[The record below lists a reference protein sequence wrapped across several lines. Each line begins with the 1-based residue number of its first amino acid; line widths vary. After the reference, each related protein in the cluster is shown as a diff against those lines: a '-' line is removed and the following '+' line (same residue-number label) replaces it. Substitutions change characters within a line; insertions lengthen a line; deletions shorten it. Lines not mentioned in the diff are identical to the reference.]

1 LPAMRLMTIPFA
13 IIIALSVATTHISA
27 IKGQTGSILNAGST
41 VASVCNNNVLC
52 YTTIEQEKEVKVPE
66 RNYKSIQMLEK
77 TDLRNK
83 TISALRNDT
92 ISAIASAEARKRAY
106 EHNLTEIQKNSW
118 NVMSGTIDSVP
129 EIHTEGIHNIHHEV
143 AIILPPETGKIYEGV
158 IAYSASS
165 NVQPSSL
172 YGPVNQ
178 SERKGQLAASF
189 DGKTFYAVTAIPADQ
204 TTGTWQFAGNVL
216 IVHNPFG
223 HPFSVNYIVVYREY
237 ELSKDKR
244 VETVQSNSSHLL
256 NDTNGQVAMI
266 VPPTENH
273 YSGILCYSASKDVH
287 VVVFHGPVSPEEDKG
302 QKIWSPDNGKTKYEL
317 VLVDPGN
324 NMANFAFSG
333 NGLAI
338 VSLRDVP
345 FTISYAIVSRKS

>member
-1 LPAMRLMTIPFA
+1 MTIPFA
-13 IIIALSVATTHISA
+13 FIIALSVATTHISA
-27 IKGQTGSILNAGST
+27 IKGQTGNILNAGST

-52 YTTIEQEKEVKVPE
+52 YTTVEQEKEVKTPE
-66 RNYKSIQMLEK
+66 QNYKPIEMLQK
-77 TDLRNK
+77 TDLHNK
-83 TISALRNDT
+83 TISALRNEE

-106 EHNLTEIQKNSW
+106 EHNLTEIQNSSW
-118 NVMSGTIDSVP
+118 KVMSGTLDSIP

-158 IAYSASS
+158 IAYSASG

-178 SERKGQLAASF
+178 SERKGQLVASF

-223 HPFSVNYIVVYREY
+223 HPFSVNYTVVYREY
-237 ELSKDKR
+237 ELSKDNR
-244 VETVQSNSSHLL
+244 VETVQSNSSRLL
-256 NDTNGQVAMI
+256 NDTNEQVAMI

-287 VVVFHGPVSPEEDKG
+287 LVVFHGPLTPEEAKG
-302 QKIWSPDNGKTKYEL
+302 QKIWSPDNGKTKYAL

-324 NMANFAFSG
+324 EMGNFAFSA

-338 VSLRDVP
+338 VSFQNVP
-345 FTISYAIVSRKS
+345 FTVSYAIVLHKS

>member
-1 LPAMRLMTIPFA
+1 LTTMRLMTIPFA
-13 IIIALSVATTHISA
+13 FIIVLSVATTQNISA
-27 IKGQTGSILNAGST
+27 IKGQTGNILKGST
-41 VASVCNNNVLC
+41 VPSACNNNVLC
-52 YTTIEQEKEVKVPE
+52 TTIDQEKEVKVPE
-66 RNYKSIQMLEK
+66 QNYKSIQMLEK
-77 TDLRNK
+77 TDLHNK
-83 TISALRNDT
+83 TISALRNET

-106 EHNLTEIQKNSW
+106 EHNLTEIQNSSW
-118 NVMSGTIDSVP
+118 KVVSGTLDSVP

-178 SERKGQLAASF
+178 SERKGQLVAAF

-223 HPFSVNYIVVYREY
+223 HPFTVNYTVVYREY
-237 ELSKDKR
+237 ELSKDNR

-256 NDTNGQVAMI
+256 NDTNQQVAMI
-266 VPPTENH
+266 VPPTQNH

-287 VVVFHGPVSPEEDKG
+287 MVVFHGPLSPGENSG
-302 QKIWSPDNGKTKYEL
+302 QNMWSPDNGKTKYAL

-324 NMANFAFSG
+324 NMSNFAFSG

-338 VSLRDVP
+338 VSFEDVP
-345 FTISYAIVSRKS
+345 FTVSYAIVTHKS

>member
-1 LPAMRLMTIPFA
+1 
-13 IIIALSVATTHISA
+13 
-27 IKGQTGSILNAGST
+27 
-41 VASVCNNNVLC
+41 
-52 YTTIEQEKEVKVPE
+52 
-66 RNYKSIQMLEK
+66 
-77 TDLRNK
+77 
-83 TISALRNDT
+83 
-92 ISAIASAEARKRAY
+92 
-106 EHNLTEIQKNSW
+106 LTEIQKNSW
-118 NVMSGTIDSVP
+118 NVMSGTLDSVP

-178 SERKGQLAASF
+178 SEREGQLAASF
-189 DGKTFYAVTAIPADQ
+189 EGKTFYAVTAIPADQ

-223 HPFSVNYIVVYREY
+223 HPFSVNYTVVYREY
-237 ELSKDKR
+237 ELSKDNR

-256 NDTNGQVAMI
+256 NDTNEQVAMI

-287 VVVFHGPVSPEEDKG
+287 VVVFHGPLSPEEDKG
-302 QKIWSPDNGKTKYEL
+302 QKIWSLDNGKTKYAL

-338 VSLRDVP
+338 VSIRDVP
-345 FTISYAIVSRKS
+345 FTISYAIVNHKS

>member
-1 LPAMRLMTIPFA
+1 MRLVTITFA
-13 IIIALSVATTHISA
+13 FITALSVATTQNITA
-27 IKGQTGSILNAGST
+27 IRGQTENILNAGST

-52 YTTIEQEKEVKVPE
+52 STIIEQEKEVKVPE
-66 RNYKSIQMLEK
+66 QNYKPIQMLEK
-77 TDLRNK
+77 TDLHNK
-83 TISALRNDT
+83 TISTLRNET

-106 EHNLTEIQKNSW
+106 EHNLTEIQNSSW
-118 NVMSGTIDSVP
+118 KVTSGTLHSVP

-143 AIILPPETGKIYEGV
+143 AVILPPETGKIYEGV
-158 IAYSASS
+158 IAYSASTD
-165 NVQPSSL
+165 VQPSSL

-178 SERKGQLAASF
+178 SERKGQLVAAF

-204 TTGTWQFAGNVL
+204 TTGTWQFVGNVL

-223 HPFSVNYIVVYREY
+223 HPFTVNYTVVYREY
-237 ELSKDKR
+237 ELSKDNR
-244 VETVQSNSSHLL
+244 VETVQSIPSHLF
-256 NDTNGQVAMI
+256 NDTNEQVAMI

-287 VVVFHGPVSPEEDKG
+287 VVVLHGPLSPEENKG

-324 NMANFAFSG
+324 NMGNYAFSG

-338 VSLRDVP
+338 VSLEGVP
-345 FTISYAIVSRKS
+345 FTVSYAIVTHKS

>member
-1 LPAMRLMTIPFA
+1 MRLMTIPFA
-13 IIIALSVATTHISA
+13 FIIALSVATTHISA
-27 IKGQTGSILNAGST
+27 IKGQTGNILNAGST

-52 YTTIEQEKEVKVPE
+52 YTTVEQEKEVKTPE
-66 RNYKSIQMLEK
+66 QNYKPIEMLQK
-77 TDLRNK
+77 TDLHNK
-83 TISALRNDT
+83 TISALRNEE

-106 EHNLTEIQKNSW
+106 EHNLTEIQNSSW
-118 NVMSGTIDSVP
+118 KVMSGTLDSIP

-158 IAYSASS
+158 IAYSASG

-178 SERKGQLAASF
+178 SERKGQLVASF

-223 HPFSVNYIVVYREY
+223 HPFSVNYTVVYREY
-237 ELSKDKR
+237 ELSKDNR
-244 VETVQSNSSHLL
+244 VETVQSNSSRLL
-256 NDTNGQVAMI
+256 NDTNEQVAMI

-287 VVVFHGPVSPEEDKG
+287 LVVFHGPLTPEEAKG
-302 QKIWSPDNGKTKYEL
+302 QKIWSPDNGKTKYAL

-324 NMANFAFSG
+324 EMGNFAFSA

-338 VSLRDVP
+338 VSFQNVP
-345 FTISYAIVSRKS
+345 FTVSYAIVLHKS

>member
-1 LPAMRLMTIPFA
+1 M
-13 IIIALSVATTHISA
+13 
-27 IKGQTGSILNAGST
+27 Q
-41 VASVCNNNVLC
+41 
-52 YTTIEQEKEVKVPE
+52 
-66 RNYKSIQMLEK
+66 EK
-77 TDLRNK
+77 TDIHNK
-83 TISALRNDT
+83 TISALRNET
-92 ISAIASAEARKRAY
+92 ISAIASAEARKTAY
-106 EHNLTEIQKNSW
+106 EHNLTEMQNSSW
-118 NVMSGTIDSVP
+118 KVMSGTLDSVP

-158 IAYSASS
+158 IAYYASS

-178 SERKGQLAASF
+178 SERKGQLVAAF

-204 TTGTWQFAGNVL
+204 TTGTWQFAGHIL

-223 HPFSVNYIVVYREY
+223 HPFSVNYTVVYKEY
-237 ELSKDKR
+237 ELSKDNR

-266 VPPTENH
+266 IPPTENH

-287 VVVFHGPVSPEEDKG
+287 VGVFHGPLSTEEAKG
-302 QKIWSPDNGKTKYEL
+302 QKIWSPDNGKTRYEL
-317 VLVDPGN
+317 ALVDPGN
-324 NMANFAFSG
+324 NMTNFAFSG

-338 VSLRDVP
+338 VSLSDVP
-345 FTISYAIVSRKS
+345 FTVSYAIVSHK

>member
-1 LPAMRLMTIPFA
+1 MPTTRLMTIPVAF
-13 IIIALSVATTHISA
+13 IIALSVATTHISA
-27 IKGQTGSILNAGST
+27 IKGQTGNILNAGST
-41 VASVCNNNVLC
+41 VVSVCNNNVLC

-66 RNYKSIQMLEK
+66 QNYKPIQMLEK
-77 TDLRNK
+77 TDLHNK
-83 TISALRNDT
+83 T

-106 EHNLTEIQKNSW
+106 EHNFTEIQNNSW
-118 NVMSGTIDSVP
+118 KVMSGTLDSVP

-165 NVQPSSL
+165 KVQPSSL

-178 SERKGQLAASF
+178 SERKGQLVASF

-223 HPFSVNYIVVYREY
+223 HPFKVNYTVVYREF
-237 ELSKDKR
+237 ELSKDNR

-256 NDTNGQVAMI
+256 NDTNEQVAMI

-287 VVVFHGPVSPEEDKG
+287 VVVFQGPLSPEEAKV
-302 QKIWSPDNGKTKYEL
+302 QKIWSPDNGKTKYAL
-317 VLVDPGN
+317 VLVDPRN
-324 NMANFAFSG
+324 NMGNFAFSG

-338 VSLRDVP
+338 VSFEDVP
-345 FTISYAIVSRKS
+345 FTVSYAIVTHKS